1 MIEWIKDWWPIIAAV
16 ALIIILFVVFTI
28 GEDVK
33 EGDMLY
39 DRYVIVKIYDDGE
52 AYMTY
57 DYETKVMYDIIKYA
71 GDGIGITPHYVNAKE
86 VGIWR

>member
-16 ALIIILFVVFTI
+16 ALIVILFVVFTI
-28 GEDVK
+28 GEDIK
-33 EGDMLY
+33 EGDMIY

-57 DYETKVMYDIIKYA
+57 DFETRVMYDIIKYSS
-71 GDGIGITPHYVNAKE
+71 GIGITPHYVNAKE